1 MGEAMSAILLERIR
15 TALQDPRTHGDSVQ
29 RERLNEVVR
38 LRKQAH
44 LHRDIAA
51 RQQAVIEKQRQII
64 AWQRE
69 LLRAAEPCPA
79 CVAKGE

>member
-1 MGEAMSAILLERIR
+1 MSTLLIERLR

-29 RERLNEVVR
+29 RERLEEVVR

-44 LHRDIAA
+44 LHRDIAERQA
-51 RQQAVIEKQRQII
+51 RVIERQRQII
-64 AWQRE
+64 SWQRE
-69 LLRAAEPCPA
+69 LLSKAEPCPS

>member
-1 MGEAMSAILLERIR
+1 MSAVLLERIR

-29 RERLNEVVR
+29 RERLTELVR

-44 LHRDIAA
+44 LHRDIAERQA
-51 RQQAVIEKQRQII
+51 RVIERQRQII

-69 LLRAAEPCPA
+69 LLREAEPCPS
-79 CVAKGE
+79 CVAKGEK